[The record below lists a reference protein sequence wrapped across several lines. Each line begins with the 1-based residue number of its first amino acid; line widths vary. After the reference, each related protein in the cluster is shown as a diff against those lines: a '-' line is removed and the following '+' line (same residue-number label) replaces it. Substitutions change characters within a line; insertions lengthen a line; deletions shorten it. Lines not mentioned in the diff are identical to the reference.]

1 MTIMKEIARIFDEI
15 ATLLE
20 IKGEN
25 PFKVR
30 AYANAARA
38 VETFAGDFDEMIRA
52 GRLQEIPGIGK
63 ALADKITELA
73 TTGRL
78 GFYDRLVAEVPAA
91 LIELSRVPG
100 LGPRKA
106 GAIYEGLGI
115 TTIGELEYAIHEN
128 RLLTLPGFGEKT
140 QARIAAGLKLLKQ
153 GQGRCLL
160 AEADPLAE
168 ALLAEA
174 ERAGFT
180 AAPAGEWRR
189 RMETVGRLELLVAAD
204 DPAAATAAAERLP
217 TLAAIRA
224 RGLAATVTPVLPAA
238 FGAALALA
246 TGPDAFAAGLVE
258 RAAARGL
265 ALSPAGLTRRGTPV
279 PTPDEA
285 ALFAALDLASVPPE
299 WRDASEAL
307 AASAEGQ
314 VPRLVEEGDLQGV
327 FHVHTT
333 WSDGRASVAEMIT
346 AAASRGL
353 RYVGISDHSPAAFY
367 ANGLSPARLAEQQ
380 AEIDAAARA
389 HPGFTV
395 LKGTE
400 ADILPD
406 GSIDYDAETHRRFDF
421 IVASV
426 HSRFKMDR
434 DAMTARIVSA
444 LAHPRVTVL
453 GHPTGRL
460 LLARDPYAVDMD
472 AVLEAAAR
480 HGVVVELNA
489 NPRRLDLDWRL
500 LGKAKVLDVAIS
512 INPDAHA
519 VAGYDDVRYGVG
531 AARKGGLTAADVF
544 NTRPREA
551 VLAHLAARRARA

>member
-1 MTIMKEIARIFDEI
+1 MTLMKEIARILDEI
-15 ATLLE
+15 AALLE

-38 VETFAGDFDEMIRA
+38 IEAFTGDLGEMVRA

-73 TTGRL
+73 TTGQL
-78 GFYDRLVAEVPAA
+78 GFYDRLVAEVPRA

-106 GAIYEGLGI
+106 GAIYGGLGI

-140 QARIAAGLKLLKQ
+140 QAKILAGLELLKQ

-174 ERAGFT
+174 EREGFV
-180 AAPAGEWRR
+180 AALAGEWRR

-217 TLAAIRA
+217 TLAVIRA
-224 RGLAATVTPVLPAA
+224 RGLTGTVTPVPPAA

-258 RAAARGL
+258 RAAARGF
-265 ALSPAGLTRRGTPV
+265 AFSPAGLARAGRPM

-285 ALFAALDLASVPPE
+285 TLFAALDLADVPPE
-299 WRDASEAL
+299 WRDAPEAL
-307 AASAEGQ
+307 AAAAEGR
-314 VPRLVEEGDLQGV
+314 VPRLVEEGDIQGV

-333 WSDGRASVAEMIT
+333 WSDGKASVAEMIG
-346 AAASRGL
+346 AAARRGL

-380 AEIDAAARA
+380 AEIDDDARA
-389 HPGFTV
+389 HPGLTV

-406 GSIDYDAETHRRFDF
+406 GSIDYDAETQRRFDF

-434 DAMTARIVSA
+434 DAMTARIVTA
-444 LAHPRVTVL
+444 LAHPRVTIL

-460 LLARDPYAVDMD
+460 LLARDPYAVDVD

-480 HGVVVELNA
+480 HGVIVELNA
-489 NPRRLDLDWRL
+489 NPQRLDLDWRL
-500 LGKAKVLDVAIS
+500 LGTAKALGVAIS

-551 VLAHLAARRARA
+551 VLAHLAARRA